1 MGELH
6 LWNEV
11 IGEFKNQFGQAITDW
26 LFNGSKLLKLD
37 NEDAILLV
45 DTFTQNSFSKFYLNA
60 IETILYIKLNRKI
73 NFQVVTQELEID
85 APRLNFDQVQKE
97 ISKGESPHQL
107 YEDTNL
113 INTLSFENYF
123 YANENGNAVASAKKI
138 IDDYYEFGGT
148 ERFLYVPIF
157 IYGNSGYGK
166 THFVN
171 AIGNEIFKSK
181 RNLKILYT
189 NATSFRD
196 DFTAHFRSGLD
207 GENIDDFTKRHTEVD
222 VLIIDDIQMITG
234 SASTQKKL
242 FDILDYLINKRKLI
256 IITSE
261 QQDKF
266 LPLEERLKTRIQ
278 AGAKIQIQQPD
289 SDTKVQIFKY
299 HARINDMNFSDEA
312 VDMFVANSNSTREL
326 LGYFKTLNLTRLTQ
340 ANFDLVTE
348 KDAYD
353 VINSSTGYFRTS
365 KETILENVSYIFDIN
380 ITDLYKS
387 SKKKN
392 IVAAKKVSV
401 ILLSDMLR
409 LTQLEIGKILG
420 YNGHSAV
427 NKILKEKDVII
438 NQKEYKII
446 IENLSNKK

>member
-6 LWNEV
+6 LWNE
-11 IGEFKNQFGQAITDW
+11 IIKEFKAQFGQSITDW
-26 LFNGSKLLKLD
+26 LFNGSKLLKLEE
-37 NEDAILLV
+37 NEAILLV
-45 DTFTQNSFSKFYLNA
+45 DNLTCDSFSKFYIRA
-60 IETILYIKLNRKI
+60 VETILFVKFNRSFQ
-73 NFQVVTQELEID
+73 FQVVTEELEID
-85 APRLNFDQVQKE
+85 AQRLGFEQVQKE
-97 ISKGESPHQL
+97 IKRGDLSSQL

-113 INTLSFENYF
+113 ISTFSFENYF
-123 YANENGNAVASAKKI
+123 FATENGKAVASAKRI
-138 IDDYYEFGGT
+138 IDEYYDFGGS
-148 ERFLYVPIF
+148 EKFIYIPIF
-157 IYGNSGYGK
+157 IYGNSGFGK

-171 AIGNEIFKSK
+171 AIGNEIYNSNK
-181 RNLKILYT
+181 NLKILYT

-196 DFTAHFRSGLD
+196 DYTAHFRSGLD
-207 GENIDDFTKRHTEVD
+207 GENIDDFTKKHTDVD

-234 SASTQKKL
+234 SSSTQKKL

-289 SDTKVQIFKY
+289 SDTKVQIFNY
-299 HARINDMNFSDEA
+299 HAKINDMNFSDEA
-312 VDMFVANSNSTREL
+312 VNLFVANSSSTREL

-340 ANFDLVTE
+340 SNFDIVTE
-348 KDAYD
+348 KDAYE

-365 KETILENVSYIFDIN
+365 KESILENVSYIFDIN
-380 ITDLYKS
+380 INLLYVS

-392 IVAAKKVSV
+392 IVIAKKTAVV
-401 ILLSDMLR
+401 LLSDMLKM
-409 LTQLEIGKILG
+409 TQLEIGKTLG

-427 NKILKEKDVII
+427 NKILKNKDDLI
-438 NQKEYKII
+438 NTKEYKII
-446 IENLSNKK
+446 VENLSNKK

>member
-6 LWNEV
+6 LWDE
-11 IGEFKNQFGQAITDW
+11 IICEFKKQFGQAITDW
-26 LFNGSKLLKLD
+26 LFKGSKLLKLEG
-37 NEDAILLV
+37 NEAVILV
-45 DTFTQNSFSKFYLNA
+45 DQFTKDSFSSFYINA
-60 IETILYIKLNRKI
+60 LETIIFIKLNRKM
-73 NFQVVTQELEID
+73 NFQVVTEELTID
-85 APRLNFDQVQKE
+85 APRLEFKHVKKE
-97 ISKGESPHQL
+97 MAGSETTPQL

-123 YANENGNAVASAKKI
+123 YANENGKAVASAKKI
-138 IDDYYEFGGT
+138 IEDYYEYGKT
-148 ERFLYVPIF
+148 ERFLYVPVF

-166 THFVN
+166 THFAN
-171 AIGNEIFKSK
+171 AIGNEIFHSK
-181 RNLKILYT
+181 KNLKVLYT

-207 GENIDDFTKRHTEVD
+207 GENIDDFTRRHTDVD

-242 FDILDYLINKRKLI
+242 FDILDLLINKRKLI

-312 VDMFVANSNSTREL
+312 IDLFVANSSSTREL

-340 ANFDLVTE
+340 ANFDMVSE
-348 KDAYD
+348 KEAYD

-365 KETILENVSYIFDIN
+365 KETILENVSYIYDVTI
-380 ITDLYKS
+380 DELHKS

-427 NKILKEKDVII
+427 NKILKDKDVII